1 MVDCKIPAAHAILR
15 IRIARFSGGFGE
27 DTHQK
32 KRKAS
37 PGIGAKSHEGR
48 TPIIKNIEVRDPS
61 GKLYSPTYPTR
72 AKGLVKQGRARW
84 IGKDAIELTAPP
96 SEFKEDL
103 NMTEDININ
112 STMNDAREPA
122 SGAALPDGMDY
133 TTRDLIDAMVAILKR
148 NEIASQITEATK
160 SIYENWDAGE
170 SEELPDIDPLTQ
182 LAMGFKENQRYALAI
197 IERMYKGIH
206 PEAYEDP
213 NKGAMRDVYAAMG
226 KRIGR

>member
-1 MVDCKIPAAHAILR
+1 MLYSESGSPVSPAA
-15 IRIARFSGGFGE
+15 SG
-27 DTHQK
+27 T
-32 KRKAS
+32 
-37 PGIGAKSHEGR
+37 

-61 GKLYSPTYPTR
+61 GNLYSPTYPTR

-84 IGKDAIELTAPP
+84 IGKDAIELIAPP

-133 TTRDLIDAMVAILKR
+133 TTRDLIDAMVAILKQNDLAKEVTVAMR
-148 NEIASQITEATK
+148 EVSKNIAEGMAAYQSPA
-160 SIYENWDAGE
+160 
-170 SEELPDIDPLTQ
+170 ELPEFDMDPLTT
-182 LAMGFKENQRYALAI
+182 LSEGFKENQRYALAI

-206 PEAYEDP
+206 PEAYEEP
-213 NKGAMRDVYAAMG
+213 GRGVMRDVYAAMG
-226 KRIGR
+226 KRSGR